1 MSDYTDINLHI
12 ENAYEELKKAE
23 ELFQTIDKPEYH
35 PNTIIIA
42 GMIREDFDE
51 IKRKLNKIWE
61 RVDEV
66 SDDFEEQM
74 KK

>member
-1 MSDYTDINLHI
+1 MSDYTDVKLYI
-12 ENAYEELKKAE
+12 EKSYDELKKAA
-23 ELFQTIDKPEYH
+23 ELFGTIDNPEEH
-35 PNTIIIA
+35 PNTMVEA
-42 GMIREDFDE
+42 AMIREDFTE
-51 IKRKLNKIWE
+51 IKRRLCKIWE